1 MNISRAFSEIKK
13 KISAKCTILK
23 EKSKRAYVSTEKRV
37 RQYLNEILILIGLFF
52 IAFPTYMIN
61 TYAGLYLTG
70 VLFIALGL
78 FFAKFPPNK
87 GGYD

>member
-1 MNISRAFSEIKK
+1 MNISKVYLEIKQR
-13 KISAKCTILK
+13 ISAKCTILK
-23 EKSKRAYVSTEKRV
+23 ENTKRACSFTEKRV

-52 IAFPTYMIN
+52 IVFPTYLIN
-61 TYAGLYLTG
+61 TYAGMYLTG
-70 VLFIALGL
+70 VLFVALGV